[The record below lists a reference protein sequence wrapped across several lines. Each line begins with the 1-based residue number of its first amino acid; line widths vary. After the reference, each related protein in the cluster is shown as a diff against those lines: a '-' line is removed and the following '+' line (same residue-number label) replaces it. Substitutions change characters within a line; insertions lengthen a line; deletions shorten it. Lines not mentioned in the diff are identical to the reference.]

1 MERLLLTGDDAPALP
16 AVIDADGLNN
26 LSRCENW
33 ADRLHTLAVLTP
45 HPGEMATLTG
55 QPTARVQNDRLGA
68 ATQSAAQWRQTV
80 LLKGAH
86 SVVASPD
93 GRRCVLPF
101 ANPALAA
108 GGTGDVLTGIVGG
121 LLAQG
126 VAPYEAAALGGF
138 LHGTA
143 GEEARTRHGDAGVVA
158 SDLLE
163 LLPSI
168 MARIRE

>member
-1 MERLLLTGDDAPALP
+1 MTTFAP
-16 AVIDADGLNN
+16 VIDADGLNN
-26 LSRCENW
+26 LSQCANW
-33 ADRLHTLAVLTP
+33 PAGLQTPTVLTP

-55 QPTARVQNDRLGA
+55 QPTGQVQANRLDNATHWSAR
-68 ATQSAAQWRQTV
+68 WRQAV

-86 SVVASPD
+86 SIVASPE

-108 GGTGDVLTGIVGG
+108 GGTGDVLTGIIAG

-126 VAPYEAAALGGF
+126 VAPYDAARLGGF

-143 GEEARTRHGDAGVVA
+143 AEQARHRRGDAGVVA
-158 SDLLE
+158 SDLLD
-163 LLPSI
+163 LIPPI
-168 MARIRE
+168 MAGLRESEV